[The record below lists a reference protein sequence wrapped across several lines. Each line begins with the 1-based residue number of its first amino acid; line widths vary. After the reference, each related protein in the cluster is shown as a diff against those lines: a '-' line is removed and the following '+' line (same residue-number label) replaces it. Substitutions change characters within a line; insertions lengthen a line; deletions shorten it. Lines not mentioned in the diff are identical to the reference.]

1 MFILLVF
8 SYLLLLLKGVIPTQV
23 YSNEYTGII
32 SGLIEKKE
40 EQAQNWYVSYEIPGE
55 CNKYYFVFEEML
67 LRTSVLRIYDDP
79 LESVNSYLFSCID
92 CQTDVGILV
101 GERSR

>member
-8 SYLLLLLKGVIPTQV
+8 SYLLLLLKGVIPSQV
-23 YSNEYTGII
+23 YSNEYTGTI

-40 EQAQNWYVSYEIPGE
+40 DNEQNWYVSYKIPGE
-55 CNKYYFVFEEML
+55 CYKYYFVFEEML

-79 LESVNSYLFSCID
+79 LESENSYLFTCID
-92 CQTDVGILV
+92 CQTDVGLLV
-101 GERSR
+101 GARSR